1 MNTRRVLINSVLG
14 LGIVGAGVASWV
26 VVAHKKTAVTQTS
39 TVVTASKANVLSSV
53 TGTGNVLVP
62 SQIDVS
68 FDSAVA
74 SNKVLEVLVNVGDKV
89 TVGQALAGVDDTAV
103 QQTLVTAQAQLAQ
116 AQAAYDKA
124 ANPFTPDVK
133 AANDATL
140 AQANVALANARASVT
155 NAQTALEGE
164 AEQQDI
170 AVQQATDAVT
180 SAQAKAD
187 LDLANQQAQID
198 AAQATL
204 DADTAKL
211 TAAQAALAAATP
223 NTPAATQA
231 QTALDGAT
239 ATVAK
244 DTTALSSA
252 RNQLA
257 SLQLSTA
264 QSVTNAQNALGNAQ
278 RSRDSKVAADQNAI
292 DQAKRQLTAAQASY
306 SSTVASLA
314 VKEKA
319 PTDSDLASQKV
330 ALLNAQNSV
339 TTAQKN
345 IDNTILK
352 APIAGTVVT
361 LNGKVGFAASSSGT
375 SSAGSGSSGAGGT
388 GSSSSSS
395 SSSSGFLTLTDL
407 SAMQVKVGFSES
419 DATSV
424 TAGLGATVTFDSL
437 PNVALTGKV
446 AQSDLTAT
454 TVSNVVTYYSYI
466 TLDAAAGLT
475 SVKPGMTASVQLV
488 VNHADGVVTLPA
500 SAVTARGTTAT
511 VNVMKGTD
519 TKVTTPTPIT
529 IGLKGD
535 NTIEV
540 KSGLAAGDKVV
551 VVRQSTTGVGT
562 TGTRTR
568 TGTGTGTLGG
578 GTGVVPGGAGGGP
591 RGG

>member
-103 QQTLVTAQAQLAQ
+103 QQTLVTAQAQLA
-116 AQAAYDKA
+116 
-124 ANPFTPDVK
+124 
-133 AANDATL
+133 
-140 AQANVALANARASVT
+140 
-155 NAQTALEGE
+155 
-164 AEQQDI
+164 
-170 AVQQATDAVT
+170 
-180 SAQAKAD
+180 
-187 LDLANQQAQID
+187 
-198 AAQATL
+198 
-204 DADTAKL
+204 
-211 TAAQAALAAATP
+211 
-223 NTPAATQA
+223 QA

-535 NTIEV
+535 STIEV

-562 TGTRTR
+562 TGTRT
-568 TGTGTGTLGG
+568 GTGTGTLGG